1 MLSARVARR
10 GERDDDIRADRA
22 NQPHVVGGDLGAAP
36 LFERLFDAERIP
48 EVDGA
53 CEVLFRPVEA
63 MQRRQLASPQD
74 AERLEELGPDL
85 VLAPVAARRGRQRSA
100 VALTAIQHHQQPV
113 VLIVGV
119 RGSVHEDA
127 GVRQMPERE
136 PERDVPLRFVE
147 RDDAHLGDGEGDQRG
162 KEEKGREDDVLH
174 DGLIL

>member
-1 MLSARVARR
+1 MLAAGVARR
-10 GERDDDIRADRA
+10 GEREDDIRADRE

-100 VALTAIQHHQQPV
+100 VAPTA
-113 VLIVGV
+113 
-119 RGSVHEDA
+119 
-127 GVRQMPERE
+127 
-136 PERDVPLRFVE
+136 
-147 RDDAHLGDGEGDQRG
+147 
-162 KEEKGREDDVLH
+162 
-174 DGLIL
+174 